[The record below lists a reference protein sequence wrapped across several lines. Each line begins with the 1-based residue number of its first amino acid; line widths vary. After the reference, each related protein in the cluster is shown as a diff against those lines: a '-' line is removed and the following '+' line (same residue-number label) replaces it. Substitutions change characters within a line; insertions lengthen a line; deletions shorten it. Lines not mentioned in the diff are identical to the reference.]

1 MSDMEEEEREKAIEI
16 LVGDCIMAHQESIIV
31 KLISEL
37 ERDYVELAKLA
48 TMGEYT
54 EEWTHPQVLDY
65 ITYET

>member
-1 MSDMEEEEREKAIEI
+1 MDQREKAILL
-16 LVGDCIMAHQESIIV
+16 LVNDCIIAHQESIIV
-31 KLISEL
+31 KLIAEL

-54 EEWTHPQVLDY
+54 EEWTHEQELNH